1 GPKLWKASTTTG
13 HRFQHHLPGRNS
25 INGLGSGNEAY
36 FERGE
41 QIESPAD
48 LARVSRSSRIH
59 HFLTVPLLYRNVVL
73 VCRQEERR
81 PYITLA
87 QMGALLKPGIAACVR
102 RLEVVNEKPSGRDRR
117 GEEHG
122 VWAVALVGIIT
133 GMSMLEEFLW
143 NSESMMHPILYE
155 ALSRHPK
162 LGSLRIIHPLSL
174 HPPPPP
180 SFAPPIVF
188 RNLKSIHLTGL
199 GSRTTYNW
207 SMSAMP
213 ALQVFKV
220 SWRISTRLSAIFP
233 ENGPIRGPRSLK
245 ELHISNVVLDIP
257 IQQCL
262 DFLELQKLSLLDCS
276 VGESSSWGEILSAEE
291 KKVTNSGSPA
301 SVLSSGSGGITRRS
315 PAPAARHL
323 KLKSLRINEVGEH
336 WANFLS
342 SFAGLEELYILP
354 STNVTEEGTVEP
366 FLDAIINSHCSTIR
380 NLRLSTSHSVERRC
394 ASKLVRS
401 CKGLEEVS
409 LRIPKSEWKFIEI
422 LILFLTRIR
431 VFQLLTTELSS
442 HAEEYEELFARRENS
457 ENQVAQEGESLLEI
471 FGFGTKWAWV
481 VDRTPCWVDGVDP
494 ETGKTEKRRV
504 KKGHIEQI
512 SMLSE
517 KVGVWKAEERI

>member
-1 GPKLWKASTTTG
+1 MFDFLINPE
-13 HRFQHHLPGRNS
+13 PGRSSGRPQLPLDIVSS
-25 INGLGSGNEAY
+25 IIS
-36 FERGE
+36 
-41 QIESPAD
+41 QIEAPAD

-73 VCRQEERR
+73 VCRQEERK
-81 PYITLA
+81 PCVTLA

-102 RLEVVNEKPSGRDRR
+102 RLEVVNKKPSGQDRR
-117 GEEHG
+117 DEEHG
-122 VWAVALVGIIT
+122 VWAVALVGIIS

-162 LGSLRIIHPLSL
+162 LKGLRIIHPLSL

-207 SMSAMP
+207 GMSSMP
-213 ALQVFKV
+213 ALQIFKV
-220 SWRISTRLSAIFP
+220 SWRISARLSAIFP
-233 ENGPIRGPRSLK
+233 EHGPARRPRVLK
-245 ELHISNVVLDIP
+245 ELHISNVVLDTP
-257 IQQCL
+257 IRQCL
-262 DFLELQKLSLLDCS
+262 DFRELRKLSLLDCS
-276 VGESSSWGEILSAEE
+276 VGEESSWDEILRAEE
-291 KKVTNSGSPA
+291 QKVTSTGSPA
-301 SVLSSGSGGITRRS
+301 SVLSAGNGGITRQS
-315 PAPAARHL
+315 PIPAARHL
-323 KLKSLRINEVGEH
+323 KLKSLRINEVGKH

-354 STNVTEEGTVEP
+354 STNVKEEDSVEP
-366 FLDAIINSHCSTIR
+366 FLDAVINYHGSTIR
-380 NLRLSTSHSVERRC
+380 NLRLSTSQPVERRC

-442 HAEEYEELFARRENS
+442 HAEEYEELFARRGDS

-481 VDRTPCWVDGVDP
+481 IDRTPCWVDGVDP
-494 ETGKTEKRRV
+494 ETGKAKRRRA

-512 SMLSE
+512 SVLSG
-517 KVGVWKAEERI
+517 KVGVWRAEERI